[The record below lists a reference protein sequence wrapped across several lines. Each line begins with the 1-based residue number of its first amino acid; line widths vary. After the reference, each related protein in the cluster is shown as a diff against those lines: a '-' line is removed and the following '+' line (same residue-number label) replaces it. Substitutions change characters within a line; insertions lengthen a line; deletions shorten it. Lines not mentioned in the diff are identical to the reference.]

1 MMKFGV
7 SPLTNIIYYGQVNEK
22 RPNKWMGN
30 KKKDVTNEV
39 IAAVFSWFIGNMEDS
54 EGEKEEFSITHPNTE
69 YELVMRRKE
78 SKGEEE

>member
-7 SPLTNIIYYGQVNEK
+7 SPLTNIIYYGQINEK
-22 RPNKWMGN
+22 RPNEWMES

-54 EGEKEEFSITHPNTE
+54 EGENEEFKITYPNTA